1 MSRLSPIVLVLAG
14 LGFLGFGLWL
24 LVDPV
29 GGLAGVDIAATSPAG
44 VIELRAFYG
53 GLEVGL
59 GLFLLACAKRPDWR
73 VPGLWLV
80 ILGNLAI
87 GLTRAYGIATTGV
100 FTPFFGYALA
110 WEFGFPLLAGLAL
123 ARGARVTAPG

>member
-1 MSRLSPIVLVLAG
+1 MDRFALIVLWLAG

-29 GGLAGVDIAATSPAG
+29 GGLAGVDIEGTTAAG
-44 VIELRAFYG
+44 VVELRAFYG

-59 GLFLLACAKRPDWR
+59 GLFLIACAQRPGWR
-73 VPGLWLV
+73 EAGLWLV
-80 ILGNLAI
+80 LLGNLGI
-87 GLTRAYGIATTGV
+87 GLTRLYGIWDSGQ

-110 WEFGFPLLAGLAL
+110 WEIGFPMLAWRAL
-123 ARGARVTAPG
+123 RGRRRQRA